1 MDRPTVRRTV
11 VIGNGDPLGV
21 HLRPAELFSKLAMKF
36 EAEIQVVRDSLRVDG
51 KSIMHMLTLGAEP
64 GTTLVLEARGADAEE
79 ALEALVRFIEND
91 FEYDESMS
99 QG

>member
-1 MDRPTVRRTV
+1 
-11 VIGNGDPLGV
+11 
-21 HLRPAELFSKLAMKF
+21 LRPAELFSKLAMKF
-36 EAEIQVVRDSLRVDG
+36 EAEIQVVRDNLRVDG

-79 ALEALVRFIEND
+79 AVEALVRFIEND
-91 FEYDESMS
+91 FKYDESMS

>member
-1 MDRPTVRRTV
+1 
-11 VIGNGDPLGV
+11 
-21 HLRPAELFSKLAMKF
+21 
-36 EAEIQVVRDSLRVDG
+36 
-51 KSIMHMLTLGAEP
+51 MLTLGAEP